1 MSATVG
7 VCFVSA
13 LLFLATF
20 YEIKFNNDCIMPQ
33 ANTVCLIDEE
43 RIDYLFNN
51 AGVMSKP
58 YELTVDGNE
67 THFQVNYLSK
77 RLGYTFDIP
86 QFIHC

>member
-13 LLFLATF
+13 LLYLATV
-20 YEIKFNNDCIMPQ
+20 YEMKLNNCTMPQ

-86 QFIHC
+86 QFINC